1 MPGPPVGR
9 LFSCQDMR
17 CASKPGNGRSSENGQ
32 DYPSETSKDSIDT
45 HICVDK
51 TSIRAQKDAKSKKRC
66 AAEALLE
73 KKAKR
78 KCGARNEYL
87 SNVWIEKCNKNCV
100 SCEERAQSGSKSGKS
115 VERWC
120 SMQVTIKAPFH
131 WQSLV
136 DGDLVHI
143 SSGISGKIYNLK
155 SHVEETGVELIVV
168 ETMEELE
175 AAITRLKESMLDNV
189 IAIDL
194 EWRPDNKYTNN
205 SVALIQLASSSC
217 CVLLRFCK
225 LGDRLPA
232 TLIKFFTDTRIYF
245 VGFSWDTNDESK
257 MKRTFNVG
265 KEIFSTLIDVQKLG
279 MYLGYPSFGL
289 GQLTERVLGSPVSK
303 QKSISRSDWQAERL
317 RLSQIKYAA
326 LDALATG
333 HIFRMLR
340 TWHAS
345 PEPCLGCSQPLGI
358 KGYELE
364 IDDTCIKCRQC
375 GKTCQSWHSFICHT
389 AATGH
394 QGGLQ
399 QCTTCGRMQKT

>member
-9 LFSCQDMR
+9 LFSSQDMHY
-17 CASKPGNGRSSENGQ
+17 AFKPGNSGSSKNGQ
-32 DYPSETSKDSIDT
+32 GYLSETSKDSIDT
-45 HICVDK
+45 HVSAGK
-51 TSIRAQKDAKSKKRC
+51 TSIRTKTPTKSKKRC

-73 KKAKR
+73 EKARR
-78 KCGARNEYL
+78 KCGSGNEYL
-87 SNVWIEKCNKNCV
+87 SNVWIEKCNRNRD
-100 SCEERAQSGSKSGKS
+100 SCDERTQSGSKAGKS
-115 VERWC
+115 LEHWC
-120 SMQVTIKAPFH
+120 SMPVAIQAPFH

-136 DGDLVHI
+136 DGDLLHA
-143 SSGISGKIYNLK
+143 SSGASGKLYTLK
-155 SHVEETGVELIVV
+155 SDPEETEVDIILVERL
-168 ETMEELE
+168 EELHS
-175 AAITRLKESMLDNV
+175 AMTKLKESMLDNV

-205 SVALIQLASSSC
+205 SVALIQLASGSC

-232 TLIKFFTDTRIYF
+232 ALLKFLTDTRIYF

-257 MKRTFNVG
+257 MKKTFKVG
-265 KEIFSTLIDVQKLG
+265 KEMFSTFIDVQQLG

-289 GQLTERVLGSPVSK
+289 GQLTERVLGSPISK

-333 HIFRMLR
+333 HIFRMFR

-358 KGYELE
+358 KV
-364 IDDTCIKCRQC
+364 
-375 GKTCQSWHSFICHT
+375 SF
-389 AATGH
+389 
-394 QGGLQ
+394 
-399 QCTTCGRMQKT
+399 